1 MKTATN
7 TEIRWLIRRD
17 LPDVLRVAN
26 RSFLDAWDE
35 DQFVEYL
42 RNANV
47 VGKVAEVK
55 GIAVSYM
62 LYELHPGLINLT
74 QIAVDPIYRRT
85 GIGKQLLSNL
95 KSKLSLLR
103 RNRIYVDVSEYNLD
117 AQLWLRDS
125 GFKAYGCEAGI
136 NFRYQ
141 LEG

>member
-7 TEIRWLIRRD
+7 TEIRWMKQVD
-17 LPDVLRVAN
+17 MPCVN
-26 RSFLDAWDE
+26 RISNQSFLDAWAK
-35 DQFVEYL
+35 DQFTTYL
-42 RNANV
+42 TCSNV
-47 VGKVAEVK
+47 IGKVAVLK
-55 GIAVSYM
+55 GYVVGYM
-62 LYELHPGLINLT
+62 FYELHPGLINLT

-85 GIGKQLLSNL
+85 GIGKQLLDNL

-125 GFKAYGCEAGI
+125 GFKAYGCESGI

-141 LEG
+141 IKG